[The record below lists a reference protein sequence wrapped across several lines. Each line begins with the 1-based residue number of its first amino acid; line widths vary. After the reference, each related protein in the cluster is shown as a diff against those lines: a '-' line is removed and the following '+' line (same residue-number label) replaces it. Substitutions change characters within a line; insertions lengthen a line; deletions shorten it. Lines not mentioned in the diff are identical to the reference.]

1 MELSKKYKI
10 IRLIC
15 LIIFII
21 SCVILIIEAAT
32 PGVNSANKSNAVSDA
47 IASVINNVSE
57 AITKKPKITNIDEFR
72 AFIRKL
78 VGHYGAFLF
87 MSIFATLTGFLYY
100 VRKEW
105 KIFWIKVIII
115 IGYGFLFAIITELI
129 QLAVPGRAGNFKDV
143 FIDFF
148 GYMTSSLVIIIIFF
162 IINYKKTKNQI
173 VEDNI
178 KLDKETE
185 EVE

>member
-32 PGVNSANKSNAVSDA
+32 PGTDSASKSNAVSDA

-57 AITKKPKITNIDEFR
+57 AVSKKPSITNMDEFR
-72 AFIRKL
+72 GFIRKA

-87 MSIFATLTGFLYY
+87 MSIFATLTGLLYY

-115 IGYGFLFAIITELI
+115 IGYGLLFAVITELI
-129 QLAVPGRAGNFKDV
+129 QLYVPGRAGNFKDV
-143 FIDFF
+143 FIDFS
-148 GYMTSSLVIIIIFF
+148 GYMTSCSIIVIIFF
-162 IINYKKTKNQI
+162 IIYYKKTKN
-173 VEDNI
+173 
-178 KLDKETE
+178 K
-185 EVE
+185 

>member
-32 PGVNSANKSNAVSDA
+32 PGSDSANKSNAVSDA
-47 IASVINNVSE
+47 IASVINNISE
-57 AITKKPKITNIDEFR
+57 AITKKPKITNLDEFR
-72 AFIRKL
+72 RLIRKL
-78 VGHYGAFLF
+78 IGHYGAFLF
-87 MSIFATLTGFLYY
+87 MSIFATLTGMLYY

-115 IGYGFLFAIITELI
+115 IGYGFLFAILTELI
-129 QLAVPGRAGNFKDV
+129 QLLVPGRAGNFKDV
-143 FIDFF
+143 FIDFS
-148 GYMTSSLVIIIIFF
+148 GYMTSCSIIIIIFF
-162 IINYKKTKNQI
+162 IINYKKTKKQI
-173 VEDNI
+173 IEDNI
-178 KLDKETE
+178 NLEKD
-185 EVE
+185 